1 MIIPTIKL
9 SVISILLAT
18 LLIICVVAIAILY
31 IKYKAIKR
39 RNLQIEQQLL
49 LSQMNPHFVFNSLT
63 AIQSYIFRNEAHL
76 ASKYLASFA
85 KLIRLILENSR
96 VELNTLEREVTTLKH
111 YLELQALRFEGRF
124 DYKIE
129 VDDQIDIDNIQIPPM
144 LAQPFIE
151 NAIEHGF
158 IHSSEKGMLFI
169 RFLSKGEN
177 CLTIEV
183 EDNGIGIEKSRQIQ
197 MERGKNHRS
206 LATEI
211 TQERIRKIRNS
222 KGLNIEMSIIDIGTI
237 DITRHGTLV
246 KFNIPLNY
254 AECCCN

>member
-1 MIIPTIKL
+1 MVIPTIQL
-9 SVISILLAT
+9 SLITIVLAVLLVICIAS
-18 LLIICVVAIAILY
+18 IAILY
-31 IKYKAIKR
+31 IKYRAVQR
-39 RNLQIEQQLL
+39 RNLQNEQQLL

-63 AIQSYIFRNEAHL
+63 AIQSYIFRNEAHQ

-96 VELNTLEREVTTLKH
+96 IELNTLEREVTTLKH

-124 DYKIE
+124 EHKIE
-129 VDDQIDIDNIQIPPM
+129 VDEQIDIDNIQIPPM

-158 IHSSEKGMLFI
+158 IHISEKGMLNI
-169 RFLSKGEN
+169 RFIAEN
-177 CLTIEV
+177 NKCLVIEV
-183 EDNGIGIEKSRQIQ
+183 EDNGIGIEKSRQLQ
-197 MERGKNHRS
+197 LEKGKGHRS

-211 TQERIRKIRNS
+211 TQERIRKIKCS
-222 KGLNIEMSIIDIGTI
+222 KGINIEMSIIDIGTI

-246 KFNIPLNY
+246 KFKIPV
-254 AECCCN
+254 